1 MIALGREA
9 LRTPLPRTSAEVHTM
24 RNEHIGTS
32 VVEPEVFGPMIA
44 YHRSGDFELD
54 INDEDFTGLLEGDMA
69 E

>member
-1 MIALGREA
+1 
-9 LRTPLPRTSAEVHTM
+9 M